1 MRRLVRARHPIGI
14 SGQELCDIR
23 LLLYITMILRYSEL
37 MTLHQLRFLREIA
50 RQSLNMSNAAAA
62 LYTSQPGVSR
72 QIQLLEREL
81 GVALLQRSKNRILG
95 FTEAGK
101 QILNAAQRT
110 LNEAENIKHIA
121 SDFRDKGTG
130 RLILATSHLHARY
143 TLLKPV
149 KRFAA
154 EYPNVEL
161 HLMQAD
167 PDDVASLIESGE
179 ADLGVS
185 TDITHDH
192 ATLAVLT
199 CAPIKRCL
207 ITPKGHPLSRLKRIN
222 LRDIAKYPIVGYH
235 RRFRTGQILEK
246 AFAMHGIEAR
256 SIVSASDSD
265 VIKAY
270 VAEGVGIAVVPSL
283 AIEEF
288 DSRVCTIDVTSL
300 FPQSHMTVG
309 LRRDLYPR
317 GYLID
322 FIRLLIPDASRE
334 AIQARI
340 EVANRR

>member
-1 MRRLVRARHPIGI
+1 
-14 SGQELCDIR
+14 
-23 LLLYITMILRYSEL
+23 
-37 MTLHQLRFLREIA
+37 MTLSQLRFLREIA
-50 RQSLNMSNAAAA
+50 RQSLNISNAAAA

-81 GVALLQRSKNRILG
+81 GVELLQRSKNRILG

-121 SDFRDKGTG
+121 SDIRDKGTG
-130 RLILATSHLHARY
+130 RLVLATSHLHARY

-149 KRFAA
+149 RRFAE

-161 HLMQAD
+161 HLMQAA
-167 PDDVASLIESGE
+167 PDDVAGLIESGE

-185 TDITHDH
+185 TDITPAHP
-192 ATLAVLT
+192 TLTVLT
-199 CAPIKRCL
+199 CAAIKRWL
-207 ITPKGHPLSRLKRIN
+207 ITPRGHPLSRAKRVT

-235 RRFRTGQILEK
+235 HRFRTGQILER
-246 AFAMHGIEAR
+246 AFAKHGIEAR
-256 SIVSASDSD
+256 SVVTASDSD

-270 VAEGVGIAVVPSL
+270 VAEGVGIAVVPSI
-283 AIEEF
+283 AIGES
-288 DSRVCTIDVTSL
+288 DAGVCTIDVTPL
-300 FPQSHMTVG
+300 FPRSHTTVG

-322 FIRLLIPDASRE
+322 FIRLLIPGSSRE
-334 AIQARI
+334 AIQAKI
-340 EVANRR
+340 EAASRR